1 MEVTRRMIL
10 NYEDKGLIL
19 PDQRDGI
26 NGNRYYTADTV
37 SRIRSIRILQNLG
50 LSLDDIYAYYHGTTD
65 LEPLIARLEDL
76 RDEISRN
83 IEKLKEHSKEID
95 DLYEYRKGTD
105 KIRDAFRILEENHLN
120 IFRDR

>member
-1 MEVTRRMIL
+1 MKEVFVDDLCGTEVLAVPVITDA
-10 NYEDKGLIL
+10 NVVLI
-19 PDQRDGI
+19 QSE
-26 NGNRYYTADTV
+26 TV
-37 SRIRSIRILQNLG
+37 LKQE
-50 LSLDDIYAYYHGTTD
+50 Y
-65 LEPLIARLEDL
+65 
-76 RDEISRN
+76 